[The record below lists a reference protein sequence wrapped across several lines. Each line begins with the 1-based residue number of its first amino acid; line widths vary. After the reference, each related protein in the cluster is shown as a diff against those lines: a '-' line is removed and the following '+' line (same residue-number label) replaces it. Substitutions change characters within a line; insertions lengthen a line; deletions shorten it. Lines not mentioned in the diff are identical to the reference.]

1 MSDIDAQ
8 IRQALTEEERQLIDD
23 STNQAG
29 LFELLGMSFRGKQ
42 AWITWYMWIMG
53 FIIFFLGLYFLSL
66 FFAADDLKTSL
77 AWALAIIACLSVMI
91 VIKVLSWQHL
101 TKLEIMREI
110 KRLELRLL
118 LEKEAPS
125 D

>member
-23 STNQAG
+23 NSNQAG
-29 LFELLGMSFRGKQ
+29 LFELLGMSFKGRQ
-42 AWITWYMWIMG
+42 AWMTWYMWIMG
-53 FIIFFLGLYFLSL
+53 FIVFFLGLYFLSL

-91 VIKVLSWQHL
+91 VIKVLSWQQV

-110 KRLELRLL
+110 KRIELRLL
-118 LEKEAPS
+118 VEKEALN

>member
-29 LFELLGMSFRGKQ
+29 LFELVGMSFKGKQ
-42 AWITWYMWIMG
+42 AWMTWYMWIMG
-53 FIIFFLGLYFLSL
+53 FVIFFLGIYFLTR
-66 FFAADDLKTSL
+66 FFAAADLKESL

-118 LEKEAPS
+118 TEK
-125 D
+125 

>member
-8 IRQALTEEERQLIDD
+8 IRQALSEEERKLIDD
-23 STNQAG
+23 SSDQAG
-29 LFELLGMSFRGKQ
+29 LFELLGMSFKGKQ
-42 AWITWYMWIMG
+42 AWMTWYMWIMG
-53 FIIFFLGLYFLSL
+53 FVIFFLGLYFLSL

-77 AWALAIIACLSVMI
+77 AWALAIIACLSVLI
-91 VIKVLSWQHL
+91 VIKVLSWQQI
-101 TKLEIMREI
+101 TKLEILREI

-118 LEKEAPS
+118 VEKEALN